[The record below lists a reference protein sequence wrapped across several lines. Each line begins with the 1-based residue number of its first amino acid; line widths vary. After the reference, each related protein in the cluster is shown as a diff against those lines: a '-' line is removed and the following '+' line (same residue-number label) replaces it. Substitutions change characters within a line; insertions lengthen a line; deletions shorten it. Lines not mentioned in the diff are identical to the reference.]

1 MKFLITND
9 DGIDSK
15 GLYALAQIVTELGFE
30 AVVAAP
36 SKNMSG
42 VSASLMPFDDQDRVS
57 VEEVEI
63 PDLKGIQS
71 FSVGAPPALIVMLSM
86 LGAFGDPPD
95 MVASGVNLGP
105 NTGRSTLFSGTI
117 AAIKTA
123 ARFDR
128 SGIAVSINYHSS
140 IDTNEHWETAKEMSA
155 QPLQWLTSV
164 SDTTMLNL
172 NIPNKPVKEVLG
184 FRQADLAN
192 IGRVQTV
199 ITSQDSTGIDIE
211 LEPCN
216 DPVPERTDS
225 ALLEKGFATATALEP
240 AKEASIDLPTWE
252 WE

>member
-240 AKEASIDLPTWE
+240 AKEAVVDLPTGE

>member
-15 GLYALAQIVTELGFE
+15 GLYALAQTVAELGHE

-42 VSASLMPFDDQDRVS
+42 VSASLMPFDDHDRVA
-57 VEEVEI
+57 VEELEI
-63 PDLKGIQS
+63 PDLEGIKS

-86 LGAFGDPPD
+86 LGGFGDPPD

-117 AAIKTA
+117 AAVKTA

-128 SGIAVSINYHSS
+128 SGIAVSINYHPSV
-140 IDTNEHWETAKEMSA
+140 DTDEHWETAKEMTA
-155 QPLQWLTSV
+155 QPLQWLTSAPNA
-164 SDTTMLNL
+164 TMLNL
-172 NIPNKPVKEVLG
+172 NIPNKPLKEVLG
-184 FRQADLAN
+184 FRQADLAH

-199 ITSQDSTGIDIE
+199 ITSKDSTGIDIE

-216 DPVPERTDS
+216 DPVPEGTDS
-225 ALLEKGFATATALEP
+225 ALLEKDYATATTLEP
-240 AKEASIDLPTWE
+240 AKEADIDLPTEQWE
-252 WE
+252 